1 MKTVTFASFI
11 LCSLLIA
18 FPSFS
23 TPTEAVIAEY
33 NLAAEG
39 DAMINFQQISKQY
52 CIGQQQVNALSEVS
66 GQIAKGEM
74 VALCGPS
81 GSGKST
87 LLNILGLLDMD
98 YQGIV
103 ELSGQA
109 YPKNPLKAAQMRRH
123 QLGFVFQKFNLIP
136 VMTAWENVAYPLMLN
151 GFSQA
156 EQKKQAQAILAKV
169 GLAEFANHRP
179 DNLSGGQQQ
188 RVAIARALVH
198 KPQMVIADEP
208 TASLMEQL
216 TRSQS
221 NGQADPWFDSN
232 RLSKPTTQPTS

>member
-1 MKTVTFASFI
+1 
-11 LCSLLIA
+11 
-18 FPSFS
+18 
-23 TPTEAVIAEY
+23 
-33 NLAAEG
+33 
-39 DAMINFQQISKQY
+39 MINFQQISKQY

-103 ELSGQA
+103 ELSGQP

-208 TASLMEQL
+208 TASLDSHTASVVIDLMKNLGHQL
-216 TRSQS
+216 GTTFIVATHDPRMAIQCDRSIDLLDGTVNKEPVKWAS
-221 NGQADPWFDSN
+221 
-232 RLSKPTTQPTS
+232 

>member
-1 MKTVTFASFI
+1 MVEFK
-11 LCSLLIA
+11 
-18 FPSFS
+18 
-23 TPTEAVIAEY
+23 
-33 NLAAEG
+33 
-39 DAMINFQQISKQY
+39 QISKTY
-52 CIGQQQVNALSEVS
+52 RIGQQQVHALNQVS
-66 GQIAKGEM
+66 GVIKKGEM

-98 YQGIV
+98 YQGSI
-103 ELSGQA
+103 ELSGLA
-109 YPKNPLKAAQMRRH
+109 YPREAIKAAYMRRN

-151 GFSQA
+151 GFSLQ
-156 EQKKQAQAILAKV
+156 EQKQKAFEILDKV
-169 GLAEFANHRP
+169 GLKEFAKHRP

-208 TASLMEQL
+208 TASLDSHTASVVIELMKGLGHELGTTFIVATHDPRMALQCD
-216 TRSQS
+216 RSIDLLDGTINKEPMKWAS
-221 NGQADPWFDSN
+221 
-232 RLSKPTTQPTS
+232 